1 MKICRFGVEGKAR
14 FGVLEDDRVR
24 EPRSSRSFGRGELP
38 GYQHVDRIPKPS
50 PRWVGAREG
59 DKSWPLA
66 GVQIL
71 PPTVP
76 SKIVCVGRNYRD
88 HAAELGNPVPPEP
101 LLFLK
106 PPSAVIAFGE
116 PILLPVVSRRV
127 DYEGELAVVI
137 GKRCSQLSDAADAF
151 SYVMGYTCLNDVT
164 ARDLQQADVQFTRAK
179 GFDTFC
185 PLGPFIETELKLEEV
200 VVETLVN
207 GQRKQ
212 FGRVADM
219 MFPVDVI
226 IRYVSR
232 VMTLEPGD
240 VIATGTPAGVGP
252 LRAGDE
258 VEIVV
263 SGVGR
268 LKNPV
273 RPASES
279 MS

>member
-1 MKICRFGVEGKAR
+1 MKICQFRVEGKTR
-14 FGVLEDDRVR
+14 YGVLDGNEVR
-24 EPRSSRSFGRGELP
+24 ELP
-38 GYQHVDRIPKPS
+38 GCQYVNRQPGEK
-50 PRWVGAREG
+50 G
-59 DKSWPLA
+59 WPLA
-66 GVQIL
+66 SVQIL
-71 PPTVP
+71 PPVEP

-106 PPSAVIAFGE
+106 PPSSLLAAGE
-116 PILLPVVSRRV
+116 PILLPAVSRRV

-137 GKRCSQLSDAADAF
+137 GKRCSQLNEGADAL

-164 ARDLQQADVQFTRAK
+164 ARDLQQADVQFSRAK

-185 PLGPFIETELKLEEV
+185 PLGPFIETDVKLEDV
-200 VVETLVN
+200 TVETLVN
-207 GQRKQ
+207 GHRKQ

-226 IRYVSR
+226 IRHISR

-252 LRAGDE
+252 LRAGDV

-263 SGVGR
+263 SGVGS

-273 RPASES
+273 RAASENLS
-279 MS
+279 